1 MDNVTQKG
9 ARLRAEPDLD
19 GLLRLLDPHEGS
31 AKQAVRLVV
40 CMLLCQLAV
49 AVHIGSRVP
58 LVLQLNAG
66 GSCQGLQEVR

>member
-1 MDNVTQKG
+1 M
-9 ARLRAEPDLD
+9 
-19 GLLRLLDPHEGS
+19 
-31 AKQAVRLVV
+31 V

-66 GSCQGLQEVR
+66 SSCQGLQKVR